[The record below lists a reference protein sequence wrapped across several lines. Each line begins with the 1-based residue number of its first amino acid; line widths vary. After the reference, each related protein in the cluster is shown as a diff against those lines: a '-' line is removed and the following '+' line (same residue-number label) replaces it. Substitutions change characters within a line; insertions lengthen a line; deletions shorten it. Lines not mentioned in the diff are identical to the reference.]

1 MQYYATPFVPTG
13 CTKTFIFS
21 AGRGKNTFIKKCL
34 FLFCVN
40 KYLRRRAISFFF
52 PRHRLLTS
60 NLQKCWMN
68 PMVLWPAEWKC
79 SQFLSLFFLLRPS
92 VRVCGSGC
100 DTHYNA
106 VCRVYVCVCVCLYVY
121 QLLNWPARSSVV
133 PSGLSLK
140 ILAQQLFFFF
150 AFNFSAFTTTTTIVP
165 VRLFFVFLFLVD
177 SFF

>member
-106 VCRVYVCVCVCLYVY
+106 VCRVYVCVCVFVRISAA
-121 QLLNWPARSSVV
+121 QLARTEFSRSLGSV
-133 PSGLSLK
+133 LK
-140 ILAQQLFFFF
+140 NTRATTFLFFRLQFF
-150 AFNFSAFTTTTTIVP
+150 RVHHHHHHSARAVVLCFSISGG
-165 VRLFFVFLFLVD
+165 FFF
-177 SFF
+177 